1 MDFDPGLK
9 IGEEINN
16 DRLCE
21 IFLCSGQGGMR
32 KSNKTNTLVFVS
44 KQFGRIYDD
53 RWIGETLHYTGMGLE
68 GNQEIH
74 LSQNKTLSQSKTN
87 GVDLHLFEKFKERE
101 YTYRGRIEL
110 SGEPYEER
118 QPDLK
123 GNIRRVWMFPLR
135 VKDRDHFSIDLT
147 IQRGLEKEK
156 EKKARKLSIEE
167 LKKRVKFSPRVPGNR
182 DVKTKTY
189 ERSSIVSELAKRRA
203 GGRCQLCLMEAPF
216 KTKDGSP
223 YLETHHIV
231 WLSNGGE
238 DTPENTVA
246 LCPNCHRKMHSLN
259 LKKDRDFLID
269 AAKGNKF

>member
-1 MDFDPGLK
+1 MSITISSDATGNWITTKSCKD
-9 IGEEINN
+9 
-16 DRLCE
+16 
-21 IFLCSGQGGMR
+21 
-32 KSNKTNTLVFVS
+32 KSN
-44 KQFGRIYDD
+44 
-53 RWIGETLHYTGMGLE
+53 ETLTELE
-68 GNQEIH
+68 YRVNG
-74 LSQNKTLSQSKTN
+74 TLYSET
-87 GVDLHLFEKFKERE
+87 D
-101 YTYRGRIEL
+101 
-110 SGEPYEER
+110 
-118 QPDLK
+118 
-123 GNIRRVWMFPLR
+123 
-135 VKDRDHFSIDLT
+135 
-147 IQRGLEKEK
+147 EKEAILNV
-156 EKKARKLSIEE
+156 EGRKYEDDEE

-203 GGRCQLCLMEAPF
+203 GGRCQLCSMESPF

-269 AAKGNKF
+269 AASN

>member
-32 KSNKTNTLVFVS
+32 KSNKTNTLVIVS
-44 KQFGRIYDD
+44 KHVGRIYDD

-68 GNQEIH
+68 GDQEIH

-269 AAKGNKF
+269 AAIGNKF

>member
-1 MDFDPGLK
+1 
-9 IGEEINN
+9 
-16 DRLCE
+16 
-21 IFLCSGQGGMR
+21 
-32 KSNKTNTLVFVS
+32 
-44 KQFGRIYDD
+44 
-53 RWIGETLHYTGMGLE
+53 MGLE
-68 GNQEIH
+68 GDQGIN

-87 GVDLHLFEKFKERE
+87 GVNLHLFEKFKERE
-101 YTYRGRIEL
+101 YTYRGRVEL
-110 SGEPYEER
+110 SGKPYEER

-203 GGRCQLCLMEAPF
+203 GGRCQLCLMETPLKQRMA
-216 KTKDGSP
+216 
-223 YLETHHIV
+223 HH
-231 WLSNGGE
+231 
-238 DTPENTVA
+238 T
-246 LCPNCHRKMHSLN
+246 
-259 LKKDRDFLID
+259 
-269 AAKGNKF
+269 

>member
-32 KSNKTNTLVFVS
+32 KSNKTNTLVIVS
-44 KQFGRIYDD
+44 KHVGRIYDD

-68 GNQEIH
+68 GDQEIH

-259 LKKDRDFLID
+259 LKKDRVFLID
-269 AAKGNKF
+269 AAAGNKF

>member
-1 MDFDPGLK
+1 MDFDPGLE

-32 KSNKTNTLVFVS
+32 KSNKTNTLVIVS
-44 KQFGRIYDD
+44 KHVGRIYDD

-68 GNQEIH
+68 GDQEIH

-101 YTYRGRIEL
+101 YTYRGRVEL

-147 IQRGLEKEK
+147 IQRGLEKKK
-156 EKKARKLSIEE
+156 EKKARKLYIEE
-167 LKKRVKFSPRVPGNR
+167 LKKRVKFSPKVPGNR

-223 YLETHHIV
+223 FLETHHIV

-259 LKKDRDFLID
+259 LKKDRDFLIY
-269 AAKGNKF
+269 AATGNKF

>member
-32 KSNKTNTLVFVS
+32 KSNKTNTLVIVS
-44 KQFGRIYDD
+44 KHVGRIYDD

-68 GNQEIH
+68 GDQEIH

-203 GGRCQLCLMEAPF
+203 GGRCQLCSMEAPF

-269 AAKGNKF
+269 AADS

>member
-16 DRLCE
+16 DRLCK

-32 KSNKTNTLVFVS
+32 KSNKTNTLVIVS
-44 KQFGRIYDD
+44 KHVGRIYDD

-68 GNQEIH
+68 GDQEIH

-216 KTKDGSP
+216 KTKDGLP

-231 WLSNGGE
+231 WLSNEGE

>member
-16 DRLCE
+16 DRLCK

-32 KSNKTNTLVFVS
+32 KSNKTNTLVIVS
-44 KQFGRIYDD
+44 KHVGRIYDD

-68 GNQEIH
+68 GDQEIH

>member
-32 KSNKTNTLVFVS
+32 KSNKTNTLVIVS
-44 KQFGRIYDD
+44 KHVGRIYDD

-68 GNQEIH
+68 GDQEIH

-269 AAKGNKF
+269 AATGNKF

>member
-32 KSNKTNTLVFVS
+32 KSNKTNTLVIVS
-44 KQFGRIYDD
+44 KHVGRIYDD

-68 GNQEIH
+68 GDQEIH

-87 GVDLHLFEKFKERE
+87 GIDLHLFEKFKERE

-135 VKDRDHFSIDLT
+135 IKDRDHFSIDLS
-147 IQRGLEKEK
+147 IQRGHEKEK

-203 GGRCQLCLMEAPF
+203 GGRCQLCSMEAPF

-223 YLETHHIV
+223 YLETHNIV

-269 AAKGNKF
+269 AADS